1 MLLDGH
7 WFTSAL
13 QGLTFFVV
21 GHGALP
27 VYCYVFTTASSPLPQ
42 LLFLN

>member
-1 MLLDGH
+1 LVQFSRLLMLLDGH

-13 QGLTFFVV
+13 QGLTFLVV

-27 VYCYVFTTASSPLPQ
+27 VYC
-42 LLFLN
+42 